1 MIYLKIHS
9 QLPIFCPEMTEI
21 NRLMG
26 GALCRRTR
34 AVMDFFG
41 FAAVLPSLSFPS
53 SVFPLV
59 RVFVVRRNVPVR
71 RL

>member
-41 FAAVLPSLSFPS
+41 FAAVLPSLPS
-53 SVFPLV
+53 SAFPLV

>member
-9 QLPIFCPEMTEI
+9 QLPIFCPEKTEI
-21 NRLMG
+21 NRVMG

-41 FAAVLPSLSFPS
+41 FAAVLPPSSLSPFLRLPS
-53 SVFPLV
+53 RASFC
-59 RVFVVRRNVPVR
+59 RSA
-71 RL
+71 